1 MIRPL
6 QNQFSGHLPRVRKHP
21 DPEYVEDLFRLGDE
35 ITEMAAHLAAGT
47 CHLLELIQIF
57 DESEGWSFP
66 GIASSATAP
75 ALLYLLRPCSRAHTG

>member
-6 QNQFSGHLPRVRKHP
+6 PIQLPVDLPRARKHP
-21 DPEYVEDLFRLGDE
+21 DPQYVEDLFR
-35 ITEMAAHLAAGT
+35 LAAGT
-47 CHLLELIQIF
+47 CHLLELIQVF

-75 ALLYLLRPCSRAHTG
+75 ALL